1 MRAKRYVPAAI
12 AAAAFALTA
21 AIIVATPQKLNYQG
35 YITQSGLPMNGPA
48 TVEFRLFD
56 AASGGAQLCSTNP
69 QAVTVSRGRF
79 NYVIGSEAGGCDL
92 SAIDWEG
99 TDVFLEVVVGGQTL
113 TPREQVVAS
122 AMSLNAGKLGGQ
134 AASAFASASH
144 GHDGVYIKVSGDT
157 ITGALTV
164 QGGFVTAAD
173 ITAATGT
180 VTAAAFIG
188 DGSMLTNLPVAG
200 GDMMSDGSV
209 PMTGALTVN
218 ND

>member
-56 AASGGAQLCSTNP
+56 AESGGTQLCSTNP

-99 TDVFLEVVVGGQTL
+99 ADVFLEVAVGGQTL
-113 TPREQVVAS
+113 TPREQVVPA

-134 AASAFASASH
+134 AVSAFATASH
-144 GHDGVYIKVSGDT
+144 ASRRRLHQSIRRHDDGRAD
-157 ITGALTV
+157 GAGRICDGWRYH
-164 QGGFVTAAD
+164 GGYRN
-173 ITAATGT
+173 GEL
-180 VTAAAFIG
+180 AAAFIG
-188 DGSMLTNLPVAG
+188 DGSGLTNLPVAG
-200 GDMMSDGSV
+200 GDIDV
-209 PMTGALTVN
+209 PTEACR
-218 ND
+218 